1 MVLTRSKTK
10 SIIKSQMS
18 SQTLPGS
25 IPNLIF
31 ELKGDFEHSLEY
43 NSDQIYE
50 QTGGILQKILY
61 RDLDTIKV
69 QYIRYDHHNE
79 AVQTSI
85 LKFEIGG
92 WRIQDTD
99 YDYSQTKYYY
109 GSKHPDYVN
118 SKEMVIVDETNMD
131 EVVCMGCL
139 EDQPNQLAHIGPNG
153 CLGDYDI

>member
-1 MVLTRSKTK
+1 
-10 SIIKSQMS
+10 MS

-43 NSDQIYE
+43 DSDQIYE

-61 RDLDTIKV
+61 RDIDTIKV
-69 QYIRYDHHNE
+69 QYIPYDHHNE
-79 AVQTSI
+79 PVQTSI
-85 LKFEIGG
+85 LKFEVGG

-109 GSKHPDYVN
+109 GSNYIISKETSIDTIMEYPDYVN
-118 SKEMVIVDETNMD
+118 SKEIVIVDETNMD
-131 EVVCMGCL
+131 DVVCMGCL